1 MARVV
6 CYMILG
12 IHDGHDAGAVLI
24 EGERIFAVNEE
35 RLNRIKKYRGFPE
48 MSVAKVLEM
57 ADVSPEEVDV
67 IAVAGIF
74 RKQKRLLELEEN
86 LRKTF
91 GPDFKRKVLFVE
103 HHLAHSASAYYTSGW
118 REAVAL
124 SIDAAGDGLSSSV
137 YIGREGEMIR
147 IAQSTYIDSLGDF
160 YSSVTE
166 LLGFKPM
173 RHEGKVMS
181 LAAYGRPAYDL
192 SNIIEL
198 NGLSFDNHLGVVG
211 VEATRKLAGLFG
223 YPLRHSRGIALQ
235 MKRGNL
241 EGELQKKAIEI
252 AASAQAHLEKLIEEL
267 GLKLGGYDLPLA
279 YAGGV
284 AQNVKANAV
293 LRQVVGDDNLWVFPA
308 MDDGGLAFGAA
319 IFVKAQFERLE
330 GKWRPFKLEHVYLG
344 PSYRKEEVEEFLKGE
359 GVEFEEVDDVPGL
372 VADTLVEG
380 RLVGFFQGA
389 MEFGPR
395 ALGNRSILADPRD
408 ESVKKRLNV
417 ALQRD
422 VFQPFA
428 PSILWERA
436 EEYLEDLDGTPN
448 EFMTMSYT
456 ASKEFRKGAPAVV
469 HVDGTT
475 RPQAVRREINP
486 SYHDVIKA
494 FERRTGLGAVLNTSF
509 NMHGEPIVCSPADA
523 LKTFR
528 NAGLDVLVV
537 EGFAVWGS

>member
-1 MARVV
+1 
-6 CYMILG
+6 MILG

-24 EGERIFAVNEE
+24 DRDRIFAVNEE

-48 MSVAKVLEM
+48 LSVRKVLEM
-57 ADVSPEEVDV
+57 ANASPEDVEV

-74 RKQKRLLELEEN
+74 RKLSRLRELEAN
-86 LRKTF
+86 LKGLF
-91 GPDFKRKVLFVE
+91 GRDFKRKVLLVE

-118 REAVAL
+118 RDALAV

-137 YIGREGEMIR
+137 YVARDGEMVR
-147 IAQSTYIDSLGDF
+147 IAQSTYVDSLGDF
-160 YSSVTE
+160 YASITE

-181 LAAYGRPAYDL
+181 LASYGNPTYDL
-192 SNIIEL
+192 SAIIEL
-198 NGLSFDNHLGVVG
+198 NGLSFDNRLGVVG
-211 VEATRKLAGLFG
+211 VEATRRLAEFFG
-223 YPLRHSRGIALQ
+223 YPLSRAKEIANQ
-235 MKRGNL
+235 MKRGKL
-241 EGELQKKAIEI
+241 DGELQKKAIEI
-252 AASAQAHLEKLIEEL
+252 AASAQKHLEKLVGEL
-267 GLKLGGYDLPLA
+267 GLELKGYSLPVA

-293 LRQVVGDDNLWVFPA
+293 LRRILGDNNLWVFPA

-319 IFVKAQFERLE
+319 VFVRAQMERLD

-344 PSYRKEEVEEFLKGE
+344 PAYGKSEVEELLRSE
-359 GVEFEEVDDVPGL
+359 GVEYEEVNVPAF
-372 VADTLVEG
+372 VADALEEG
-380 RLVGFFQGA
+380 KLIGFFQGA

-408 ESVKKRLNV
+408 DGVKEKLNV
-417 ALQRD
+417 ALRRD

-428 PSILWERA
+428 PSMLWGRA
-436 EEYLEDLDGTPN
+436 GEYLEDPNGRPN

-456 ASKEFRKGAPAVV
+456 ASEEFRVEAPAVV

-475 RPQAVRREINP
+475 RPQAVRREVNP
-486 SYHDVIKA
+486 TYYEIIKA
-494 FERRTGLGAVLNTSF
+494 FERKTGLGAVLNTSF

-537 EGFAVWGS
+537 EGFAVTR

>member
-1 MARVV
+1 
-6 CYMILG
+6 MILG

-24 EGERIFAVNEE
+24 DGERVFAVNEE
-35 RLNRIKKYRGFPE
+35 RLNRVKKYRGFPE
-48 MSVAKVLEM
+48 LSVKAVFEM
-57 ADVSPEEVDV
+57 ADASPEEVEV

-74 RKQKRLLELEEN
+74 RKQKRLIELEEN
-86 LRKTF
+86 LKAIF

-118 REAVAL
+118 RDAIAL

-137 YIGREGEMIR
+137 YVSRDGEMIR
-147 IAQSTYIDSLGDF
+147 IAQSTYLDSLGDF
-160 YSSVTE
+160 YASVTE

-192 SNIIEL
+192 SGIIEL
-198 NGLSFDNHLGVVG
+198 NGLSFDNHLRAIG
-211 VEATRKLAGLFG
+211 VEATRKLAEFFD
-223 YPLRHSRGIALQ
+223 YPLRHAKEIALQ
-235 MKRGNL
+235 MKRGKL
-241 EGELQKKAIEI
+241 DGKLQRKAIEI
-252 AASAQAHLEKLIEEL
+252 AASAQAHLEKLVEEL
-267 GLKLGGYDLPLA
+267 GLELRESGLPLA

-293 LRQVVGDDNLWVFPA
+293 LRHVFGDESLWVFPA

-319 IFVKAQFERLE
+319 IFARAQLERID
-330 GKWRPFKLEHVYLG
+330 GRWRPFKLEHVYLG
-344 PSYRKEEVEEFLKGE
+344 PSYSKGHVESLLREEGL
-359 GVEFEEVDDVPGL
+359 EFEETDVPSF
-372 VADTLVEG
+372 VADALSEG
-380 RLVGFFQGA
+380 KIVGLFQGA

-395 ALGNRSILADPRD
+395 ALGNRSILADPRS
-408 ESVKKRLNV
+408 ESVKEKLNV
-417 ALQRD
+417 ALNRD

-436 EEYLEDLDGTPN
+436 EEYLEDLNGAPN

-456 ASKEFRKGAPAVV
+456 ASDELRNEAPAVV

-475 RPQAVRREINP
+475 RPQAVRKDINP
-486 SYHDVIKA
+486 AYYGIIRA
-494 FERRTGLGAVLNTSF
+494 FERRTGIGAVLNTSF
-509 NMHGEPIVCSPADA
+509 NMHGEPIVCSPQDA

-528 NAGLDVLVV
+528 KAGLDVLVM
-537 EGFAVWGS
+537 EGFAVWV

>member
-1 MARVV
+1 
-6 CYMILG
+6 
-12 IHDGHDAGAVLI
+12 
-24 EGERIFAVNEE
+24 
-35 RLNRIKKYRGFPE
+35 
-48 MSVAKVLEM
+48 
-57 ADVSPEEVDV
+57 
-67 IAVAGIF
+67 
-74 RKQKRLLELEEN
+74 
-86 LRKTF
+86 
-91 GPDFKRKVLFVE
+91 
-103 HHLAHSASAYYTSGW
+103 
-118 REAVAL
+118 
-124 SIDAAGDGLSSSV
+124 
-137 YIGREGEMIR
+137 
-147 IAQSTYIDSLGDF
+147 
-160 YSSVTE
+160 
-166 LLGFKPM
+166 
-173 RHEGKVMS
+173 MS

-293 LRQVVGDDNLWVFPA
+293 LRKIFGDDALWVFPA